1 MIEKAEL
8 GTFIAILEDKVDAVE
23 KLDSMETEDVVETNE
38 AVVAPVRLIF
48 LSTWTA
54 QRIMSHREYGAS

>member
-8 GTFIAILEDKVDAVE
+8 GTFIAILEDEVDAVE

-38 AVVAPVRLIF
+38 AVVATVRLIF

-54 QRIMSHREYGAS
+54 QILISQTKYGAS

>member
-1 MIEKAEL
+1 
-8 GTFIAILEDKVDAVE
+8 
-23 KLDSMETEDVVETNE
+23 METEDVVETNE